1 MVGQDGKKSYRSD
14 DEINESLKVFLTVAQ
29 PHTGLLAPSEVLF
42 ASLENLMQQMNETL
56 L

>member
-14 DEINESLKVFLTVAQ
+14 DEINESRKVSLTTARRRMC
-29 PHTGLLAPSEVLF
+29 LLAPSEVLF